1 MKVEQVKR
9 LPLLLLL
16 LQVNHLILIIKTFT
30 IMGTRTR
37 RTNTNANTNANEN
50 VLNAN
55 VVDVAETSA
64 NADTTATATEAQI
77 VGQYGEDYTLKGV
90 ITKVMQSQGDN
101 RITLVLDKEFAAY
114 DNSGEE
120 TVSTMFGT
128 NIYNLLNEVGAQV
141 PELQLADA
149 MALGKPLNP
158 QIVALTLI
166 NAEIEVTRLYKEK
179 GEERE
184 FSENGEVYT
193 NTCFVTRFKKIKTH
207 INQVFVSMINNLI
220 MTKPTLETVTGVNPF
235 NV

>member
-1 MKVEQVKR
+1 MTTRSKKTN
-9 LPLLLLL
+9 
-16 LQVNHLILIIKTFT
+16 VNE
-30 IMGTRTR
+30 
-37 RTNTNANTNANEN
+37 NANA
-50 VLNAN
+50 AN
-55 VVDVAETSA
+55 VVNTNVNTADNT
-64 NADTTATATEAQI
+64 ADTNSQF
-77 VGQYGEDYTLKGV
+77 VGNYAEDYTLKAT

-101 RITLVLDKEFAAY
+101 RITLVLNKEFAGY
-114 DNSGEE
+114 DNNGEE
-120 TVSTMFGT
+120 VTTTMFGT
-128 NIYNLLNEVGAQV
+128 NVYNLINEVGAQV

-158 QIVALTLI
+158 QIVALVLM
-166 NAEIEVTRLYKEK
+166 NAEIEVQRVFKEK

-220 MTKPTLETVTGVNPF
+220 MTKPCMETVAVVNPF